1 MFLANL
7 ASETARGECVN
18 VPGFGRRSGF
28 DQRRY
33 HILQSRHT
41 QWVVT
46 TPRGTIDESLIQPL
60 PHPSQLGGR
69 GAAPGHAA
77 PQLYAIRGLR
87 GGGVAQHLG
96 KAVVAAH
103 SGMEW
108 RVAHAASGVNVSLSI
123 EQELDGLDPAKVRRD
138 VQRSI
143 AVAVKP
149 VHISTLVQ

>member
-1 MFLANL
+1 
-7 ASETARGECVN
+7 
-18 VPGFGRRSGF
+18 
-28 DQRRY
+28 
-33 HILQSRHT
+33 
-41 QWVVT
+41 
-46 TPRGTIDESLIQPL
+46 
-60 PHPSQLGGR
+60 
-69 GAAPGHAA
+69 
-77 PQLYAIRGLR
+77 
-87 GGGVAQHLG
+87 
-96 KAVVAAH
+96 VVAAH